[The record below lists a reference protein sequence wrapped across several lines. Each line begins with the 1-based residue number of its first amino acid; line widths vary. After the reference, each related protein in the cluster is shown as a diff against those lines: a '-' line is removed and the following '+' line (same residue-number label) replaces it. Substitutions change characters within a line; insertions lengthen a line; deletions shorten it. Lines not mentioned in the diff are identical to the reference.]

1 MKKFFIALA
10 VGLIIVSC
18 GNKNESGKNDLKN
31 ANFSKNQNKE
41 TLVASVPPLKWIVQR
56 IAGNEYNVISVIQ
69 PNMNHELFEPK
80 TDDLIKLEKSK
91 LFFTYDALNFEEKI
105 TSTINDKNKVLNVL
119 NGIDPHLF
127 LEDHDHDEHGG
138 HHHDEHEHN
147 GKFDPHVW
155 FSLEMMPKVAENVKN
170 KLIETYPNK
179 KDKFEQNYNNFL
191 KELESFKKE
200 ISEKMSKKTKKY
212 FMIYHPAL
220 EYFLKDY
227 GIKEIAIENEGKEP
241 SAKQIQEIIS
251 EAKAHGISTILV
263 QPQFPK
269 QSIDIISKEIPNAKI
284 STFNT
289 DEENVFENLR
299 KFVNSLQ

>member
-1 MKKFFIALA
+1 MKKFLIALIM
-10 VGLIIVSC
+10 GIIVVSC
-18 GNKNESGKNDLKN
+18 GNKTENNENSSKTEKNLLQ
-31 ANFSKNQNKE
+31 NQSKE
-41 TLVASVPPLKWIVQR
+41 TLVTSVSPLKWLVQK
-56 IAGNEYNVISVIQ
+56 IAGDEYTVISVIQ

-91 LFFTYDALNFEEKI
+91 LFFTYDALSFEEKI
-105 TSTINDKNKVLNVL
+105 ANSIDKNRVSNVL
-119 NGIDPHLF
+119 NGVDPHLF
-127 LEDHDHDEHGG
+127 LEDHDHDEHSEQ
-138 HHHDEHEHN
+138 HHDEHEHN